1 MANILLL
8 GVWTTQYSLC
18 YIPWINRGNMTP
30 EREGPE
36 QNHISFEEVISNAT
50 EIMLRDGEHVPV
62 VIMEASNN
70 IVVGQIPEMPATH
83 GERVELMRF
92 LGQAAA
98 KSGRVDQLQQV
109 FMISEGWMSEPT
121 KDKPTDMSPSQD
133 PNRKEVL
140 IISAIQKRKHE
151 KRLKLFEILRGSNE
165 KVVGLKEI
173 LPEEDK
179 KDESV
184 EIPLLEAFVH
194 GFQIAFRTK
203 FN

>member
-1 MANILLL
+1 
-8 GVWTTQYSLC
+8 
-18 YIPWINRGNMTP
+18 MTP
-30 EREGPE
+30 EREQRG
-36 QNHISFEEVISNAT
+36 QDHISFEEVVSNAT

-62 VIMEASNN
+62 VIMEARNN

-83 GERVELMRF
+83 GERVDLMRF

-98 KSGRVDQLQQV
+98 KSGRVDKLQQV

-121 KDKPTDMSPSQD
+121 RDKSSDIRPSQD

-140 IISAIQKRKHE
+140 IISAIQMVDRK
-151 KRLKLFEILRGSNE
+151 KRLKLFEILRGNYE

-173 LPEEDK
+173 LPDEDK

-184 EIPLLEAFVH
+184 EIPLLEAFVR
-194 GFQIAFRTK
+194 GFQMTFRTK
-203 FN
+203 YN